1 MFYFVWF
8 TSISTSKTSSIAQQ
22 QQQQQQQQKQINN
35 KKQRKKF
42 EFLDW
47 INIKKIQIDSLTKST
62 KKIKFH
68 NNFIRKRKKR
78 KYI

>member
-1 MFYFVWF
+1 M
-8 TSISTSKTSSIAQQ
+8 TEL
-22 QQQQQQQQKQINN
+22 QKN
-35 KKQRKKF
+35 KKIKN
-42 EFLDW
+42 
-47 INIKKIQIDSLTKST
+47 NIKKIQIDSLTKST